1 MTEFEEQTAQE
12 DALFPWLASGCMA
25 DPTCEIEEDFFDD
38 LNEFED
44 CEDFE

>member
-1 MTEFEEQTAQE
+1 MDYEQIAQE
-12 DALFPWLASGCMA
+12 DALFPWLASDCMG
-25 DPTCEIEEDFFDD
+25 DQCEEATGDFFDD